1 MTLSPPDLD
10 TEEGRAAYR
19 AELRAVALPLRWTGL
34 ALILL
39 AALFCVGASRGFM
52 GLPEG
57 SVVIGY
63 GLLAAGWALVIATTF
78 LRNRHHRR
86 RMAELDGA
94 AR

>member
-1 MTLSPPDLD
+1 MTTGPDLE

-39 AALFCVGASRGFM
+39 AALFCVGASRGFL

-63 GLLAAGWALVIATTF
+63 GLLAAGWVLVIATTY

-86 RMAELDGA
+86 RMAELEV

>member
-1 MTLSPPDLD
+1 MSLPPDLD
-10 TEEGRAAYR
+10 SEEGCAAYR

-39 AALFCVGASRGFM
+39 AAVFCVGASRGWL

-57 SVVIGY
+57 SVVVGY
-63 GLLAAGWALVIATTF
+63 GLLAAGWVLVIATTF

-94 AR
+94 TR

>member
-1 MTLSPPDLD
+1 MTGPDLA

-19 AELRAVALPLRWTGL
+19 AELRKVALPMRWTGL
-34 ALILL
+34 ALIVL
-39 AALFCVGASRGFM
+39 AAVFCVGASRGFL

-63 GLLAAGWALVIATTF
+63 GLLAAGWVLVIATTF
-78 LRNRHHRR
+78 LRTRHHRR
-86 RMAELDGA
+86 RMAELEGA

>member
-1 MTLSPPDLD
+1 VTTGPDLE

-19 AELRAVALPLRWTGL
+19 AELRKVALPLRWTGL

-39 AALFCVGASRGFM
+39 AAVFCVGASRGFM

-63 GLLAAGWALVIATTF
+63 GLLAAGWVLVIATTY

-86 RMAELDGA
+86 RMAELEGVV
-94 AR
+94 R

>member
-1 MTLSPPDLD
+1 MTTGPDLE

-19 AELRAVALPLRWTGL
+19 AELRKVALPLRWTGL

-39 AALFCVGASRGFM
+39 AAVFCVGASRGFM

-63 GLLAAGWALVIATTF
+63 GLLAAGWVLVIATTY

-86 RMAELDGA
+86 RMAELEGVV
-94 AR
+94 R

>member
-1 MTLSPPDLD
+1 MSLSAPDLD

-34 ALILL
+34 ALIVV
-39 AALFCVGASRGFM
+39 AALFCVGASRGWL

-63 GLLAAGWALVIATTF
+63 ALLAAGWVLVIATTF

-86 RMAELDGA
+86 RMAQLAEA
-94 AR
+94 SQ

>member
-1 MTLSPPDLD
+1 MSLPPDLD
-10 TEEGRAAYR
+10 SEEGRAAYR

-39 AALFCVGASRGFM
+39 AAVFCVGASRGWL

-57 SVVIGY
+57 SVVVGY
-63 GLLAAGWALVIATTF
+63 GLLAAGWVLVIATTF

-94 AR
+94 TQ

>member
-1 MTLSPPDLD
+1 MTTGPDLE

-34 ALILL
+34 ALIIL
-39 AALFCVGASRGFM
+39 AALFCVGASRGFL

-63 GLLAAGWALVIATTF
+63 GLLAAGWVLVIATTY

-86 RMAELDGA
+86 RMAELEGVVQ
-94 AR
+94 

>member
-1 MTLSPPDLD
+1 MTTGPDLE

-19 AELRAVALPLRWTGL
+19 AELRAVALPLRWSGL

-39 AALFCVGASRGFM
+39 AALFCVGASRGFL
-52 GLPEG
+52 GLPAG

-63 GLLAAGWALVIATTF
+63 GLLAAGWALVIATTY

-86 RMAELDGA
+86 RMAELEGVA
-94 AR
+94 Q